1 MSTPTILVAEDGHE
15 YTTNLERFLG
25 DEFRFVRAGDGEAA
39 LAAVAEGAFDAIFL
53 DMRFDRAE
61 RLLGDLGALVRR
73 FSGDEARAR
82 RFLEDNQ
89 GTYVLAALRAAGCPL
104 PVIFSYDFDGEPRR
118 FANLSRRHGPLAYLN
133 DTAGPADMRDAL
145 KSAARGQAG
154 RGAAGFGGPD
164 PLT

>member
-1 MSTPTILVAEDGHE
+1 MSSPSILVVEDGHE
-15 YTTNLERFLG
+15 YTTNLDRFLG
-25 DEFRFVRAGDGEAA
+25 EEFRFVRAGDGASA
-39 LAAVAEGAFDAIFL
+39 LAALGGAPFQAVFL
-53 DMRFDRAE
+53 DMRFDRAD

-89 GTYVLAALRAAGCPL
+89 GTYVLAALRGAGCTL

-133 DTAGPADMRDAL
+133 DTAGPADMRAAL
-145 KSAARGQAG
+145 LAATTA
-154 RGAAGFGGPD
+154 
-164 PLT
+164 